1 MENEETK
8 VTENSECLVETIQ
21 KLQAE
26 LDEVK
31 SLNKRLTTQHE
42 EFGEAFVKLIDLES
56 IVEKH
61 VDMAL
66 FDIDIDDK
74 VEDKLIDLL
83 RDVRLE
89 IWQFY

>member
-8 VTENSECLVETIQ
+8 VTESSECLVETIQ

-31 SLNKRLTTQHE
+31 RQNLQLIAKQQD
-42 EFGEAFVKLIDLES
+42 FAQAFAKLIDLDD
-56 IVEKH
+56 IVRKV
-61 VDMAL
+61 VDDEL
-66 FDIDIDDK
+66 YNIDIDDK
-74 VEDKLIDLL
+74 VEDKVIDLL

-89 IWQFY
+89 IWEFY

>member
-31 SLNKRLTTQHE
+31 SLNQRLITQHE
-42 EFGEAFVKLIDLES
+42 QFGEAFVKLIDLES

-89 IWQFY
+89 I